1 MREEQNAIALG
12 ASIARL
18 RKKQGL
24 SQTELA
30 KRLYISNKTVSKWE
44 RGLGYPEIT
53 QLPALARL
61 LGTTIDHLM
70 MGERNGI
77 AIAGNIL
84 TDCFIVFN

>member
-1 MREEQNAIALG
+1 MVKINRVEDFMREEQNAIALG

-44 RGLGYPEIT
+44 RGVSQT
-53 QLPALARL
+53 
-61 LGTTIDHLM
+61 
-70 MGERNGI
+70 
-77 AIAGNIL
+77 
-84 TDCFIVFN
+84 